1 MKIDQ
6 KLKKEREIYIRKN
19 SKKILRGYFDGKMVK
34 EFKQKMYLDRKS
46 KRTIEAY
53 GNSVKE
59 FYNNENKPFFALP

>member
-1 MKIDQ
+1 
-6 KLKKEREIYIRKN
+6 
-19 SKKILRGYFDGKMVK
+19 
-34 EFKQKMYLDRKS
+34 MYLDRKS